1 VLVCIPDR
9 SQPKTESGTDQSA
22 VLPQQLLHSAGH
34 RGVVRVKTLQKVMPA
49 AARAQWLSELAKA
62 IDEAQW
68 LAWRIGV
75 VEGRNAQALELYVQL
90 ELVRA
95 EVEALRGR
103 KFDHLRHAPSSAFPA
118 AVPTAPASDPLC
130 DFAATREG
138 LEE

>member
-1 VLVCIPDR
+1 MNASNKVVP
-9 SQPKTESGTDQSA
+9 GT
-22 VLPQQLLHSAGH
+22 
-34 RGVVRVKTLQKVMPA
+34 
-49 AARAQWLSELAKA
+49 ARATWLSDLIRA

-103 KFDHLRHAPSSAFPA
+103 DIRNLQHPPSTAFA
-118 AVPTAPASDPLC
+118 AVMDAAGSGLDALRDLAASG
-130 DFAATREG
+130 EG

>member
-1 VLVCIPDR
+1 VNASNKVVP
-9 SQPKTESGTDQSA
+9 GT
-22 VLPQQLLHSAGH
+22 
-34 RGVVRVKTLQKVMPA
+34 
-49 AARAQWLSELAKA
+49 ARATWLSDLSRA

-103 KFDHLRHAPSSAFPA
+103 DFSNLQHPPSTAFA
-118 AVPTAPASDPLC
+118 AVMDAPRSGLDSLRNLAASG
-130 DFAATREG
+130 EG

>member
-1 VLVCIPDR
+1 VDT
-9 SQPKTESGTDQSA
+9 SEKTVPG
-22 VLPQQLLHSAGH
+22 
-34 RGVVRVKTLQKVMPA
+34 
-49 AARAQWLSELAKA
+49 AARAQWLSELNKA

-103 KFDHLRHAPSSAFPA
+103 DFRKLHPPPSSAFPSALDSLGKLA
-118 AVPTAPASDPLC
+118 AAGE
-130 DFAATREG
+130 R

>member
-1 VLVCIPDR
+1 M
-9 SQPKTESGTDQSA
+9 SG
-22 VLPQQLLHSAGH
+22 
-34 RGVVRVKTLQKVMPA
+34 
-49 AARAQWLSELAKA
+49 AARATWLSELSKA

-95 EVEALRGR
+95 DVEALRGR
-103 KFDHLRHAPSSAFPA
+103 DLRDHRHPPSTAFPA
-118 AVPTAPASDPLC
+118 EMRVVGSALDALRDLAASG
-130 DFAATREG
+130 EG

>member
-1 VLVCIPDR
+1 MNASNKVV
-9 SQPKTESGTDQSA
+9 SGT
-22 VLPQQLLHSAGH
+22 
-34 RGVVRVKTLQKVMPA
+34 
-49 AARAQWLSELAKA
+49 ARATWLSDLSKT

-68 LAWRIGV
+68 LARRIGV

-103 KFDHLRHAPSSAFPA
+103 DFRNLQHPPSTAFA
-118 AVPTAPASDPLC
+118 AVMDAAGSGLDALRDLAASG
-130 DFAATREG
+130 EG

>member
-1 VLVCIPDR
+1 VIP
-9 SQPKTESGTDQSA
+9 SSNVVPK
-22 VLPQQLLHSAGH
+22 
-34 RGVVRVKTLQKVMPA
+34 
-49 AARAQWLSELAKA
+49 AARAQWLSELRQA

-75 VEGRNAQALELYVQL
+75 AEGRNAQALELYVQL

-103 KFDHLRHAPSSAFPA
+103 SSPHDRDHPPSGAFPA
-118 AVPTAPASDPLC
+118 IALDALGNLTPAGE
-130 DFAATREG
+130 R

>member
-1 VLVCIPDR
+1 MEAY
-9 SQPKTESGTDQSA
+9 KKAMSG
-22 VLPQQLLHSAGH
+22 
-34 RGVVRVKTLQKVMPA
+34 

-75 VEGRNAQALELYVQL
+75 VEGRNAEALELYVQL
-90 ELVRA
+90 ELIRA

-103 KFDHLRHAPSSAFPA
+103 HFDTLRHAPSTAFP
-118 AVPTAPASDPLC
+118 TAGAIGLDAFGDL
-130 DFAATREG
+130 AATGEG